1 MNCYGVDSI
10 HQRERLPATYFGSH
24 HQQPSNQPTQEV
36 SKDQTWAIDCEIS
49 AAFGWS
55 HFDHLTVFLFGS
67 HLVFFVFGIWSWCLR
82 NICFWSLVLG
92 LRSLVFGLTI
102 WQRWPLGIEEEPS
115 GHQDSESAARE
126 G

>member
-1 MNCYGVDSI
+1 MYILLTFCNKCMCTFFSPHLVTRKMNCYGVDSI

-24 HQQPSNQPTQEV
+24 HQQPSDQPTQEV

-67 HLVFFVFGIWSWCLR
+67 HLDFLSLEFGHC
-82 NICFWSLVLG
+82 V
-92 LRSLVFGLTI
+92 
-102 WQRWPLGIEEEPS
+102 
-115 GHQDSESAARE
+115 
-126 G
+126 